1 MAAIVLV
8 LTAASAVAY
17 RIAGHRQAHPHPGA
31 DTVVRTH

>member
-17 RIAGHRQAHPHPGA
+17 RIASHHQAQPEPGA
-31 DTVVRTH
+31 DTAVGTH